1 MATARPAPTFLQS
14 KFWAYNP
21 GMKKYLPQLLGFF
34 IVIVMSSAVSIGSA
48 KGNSAA
54 FSMPDATVSRQVAI
68 REDATAEAKEAIKL
82 VLDSQESAWNRGD
95 LDGFMKGYWH
105 SPELTFYSGGN
116 IATGWQAAL
125 ERYQRNYKGTGREM
139 GTLEFQ
145 DLDIEILGRDA
156 AMVTG
161 KWQLTKS
168 DGKKPH
174 GLFTL
179 IFKKMQPGWQIVHD
193 HTSSA
198 DEK

>member
-1 MATARPAPTFLQS
+1 VPSQRDAEEKSREEINLV
-14 KFWAYNP
+14 
-21 GMKKYLPQLLGFF
+21 LG
-34 IVIVMSSAVSIGSA
+34 S
-48 KGNSAA
+48 
-54 FSMPDATVSRQVAI
+54 QVA
-68 REDATAEAKEAIKL
+68 
-82 VLDSQESAWNRGD
+82 AWNHGD

-105 SPELTFYSGGN
+105 SPDLTFYSGGN

-125 ERYQRNYKGTGREM
+125 ERYQRNYQGTGKEM
-139 GTLEFQ
+139 GALEFQ
-145 DLDIEILGRDA
+145 DLEIDVLSRDA